1 MAEKKRTCS
10 ICGREFEGPGNNA
23 YPVNDGTC
31 CDRCNVDVV
40 LPARINRLTDFDA
53 DGLKD
58 RCADFLAG
66 YFRIRDAMV
75 ATHLE
80 AEMRGKVS
88 EEFEH
93 SLFTNTTRKMV
104 DHARGKLD
112 DDVMQGILFG
122 YLGYVGDDLEI
133 ILWLYHEVTGKDPV
147 LVGLADLDGPLF

>member
-40 LPARINRLTDFDA
+40 LPARINRLTNIDV

-58 RCADFLAG
+58 RCADFLSG

-75 ATHLE
+75 ALFLD
-80 AEMRGKVS
+80 AEMRGKVT
-88 EEFEH
+88 ERFEH
-93 SLFTNTTRKMV
+93 DLFTNTTRKMV

-122 YLGYVGDDLEI
+122 YLGYVGDDLEV
-133 ILWLYHEVTGKDPV
+133 ILWLYREVTGKDPV
-147 LVGLADLDGPLF
+147 LIGLSDLDGPLY

>member
-58 RCADFLAG
+58 RCADLLAG

-75 ATHLE
+75 ASFLD
-80 AEMRGKVS
+80 AEMRGKVD
-88 EEFEH
+88 EDFEH
-93 SLFTNTTRKMV
+93 RLFVDTTRKMV

-122 YLGYVGDDLEI
+122 YLGYVGDDLEV
-133 ILWLYHEVTGKDPV
+133 ILWLYREVTGKDPV
-147 LVGLADLDGPLF
+147 LIGLADLDGPLF